1 ASYSGV
7 LVVERKPGAPVIV
20 KTEPTKNAITVYWNP
35 SPGAST
41 YQIRLDNHPLA
52 RDVGN
57 VTSYTFSGLQPG
69 RAYTI
74 MLWAYSPSGISSY
87 PASISVETLPA
98 EENFTLLQENSP
110 IRMYYPAEQAKYFKL
125 TAKTSGTYQ
134 FTLTNDSSSLAS
146 GKIAVFRSA
155 SLQTPDQI
163 ASGENGSV
171 SAALVAGKTYYLSVQ
186 SRSSL
191 YATLLAKASGE
202 AIVFNQAKELT
213 IPAGQSV
220 ELSMNALIPGTY
232 RTVVQLKN
240 PGSKYPTVAML
251 SNGTLVSPK
260 QKPSESEAVYE
271 LASGSYTVRLTNNDT
286 TALSLSFTVFAPLAG
301 GTLYEYVYDANN
313 RITAIKENGA
323 NSVTFTHDEN
333 GNLLKS
339 VKQAV

>member
-1 ASYSGV
+1 LPEDNQAKRTSSRYQFPITKDMLFRTIYWTAQAQDNRGAWSEPQVYSARLVDHLPELAVYTPTEKRIIDLKETFTLDGTYSRLQAGDTLTGTIYPATYARKTTTTTGSAGYWSMSWLGQELGEGTYTNTEVRSASKHVASYSGV

-125 TAKTSGTYQ
+125 TAK
-134 FTLTNDSSSLAS
+134 
-146 GKIAVFRSA
+146 
-155 SLQTPDQI
+155 
-163 ASGENGSV
+163 
-171 SAALVAGKTYYLSVQ
+171 
-186 SRSSL
+186 
-191 YATLLAKASGE
+191 
-202 AIVFNQAKELT
+202 
-213 IPAGQSV
+213 
-220 ELSMNALIPGTY
+220 
-232 RTVVQLKN
+232 
-240 PGSKYPTVAML
+240 
-251 SNGTLVSPK
+251 
-260 QKPSESEAVYE
+260 
-271 LASGSYTVRLTNNDT
+271 
-286 TALSLSFTVFAPLAG
+286 
-301 GTLYEYVYDANN
+301 
-313 RITAIKENGA
+313 
-323 NSVTFTHDEN
+323 
-333 GNLLKS
+333 
-339 VKQAV
+339 